1 MKADRDVVELSE
13 DVSHSPLWN
22 PDLAPTPLA
31 RRTWST
37 YHIAALWIGMSVVI
51 TTYTLASGL
60 LQQGMTWWQAM
71 LTILLGNVIVLVP
84 MILNAH
90 AGTKYGVSFPV
101 LCRASFGVRG
111 ANVPAILRALVAC
124 GWFGIQTWIG
134 GLALDTLL
142 AGGVAGLGRRAR
154 RTCGSRSRSSGW
166 CRWRSSSAAS
176 RASSSSKAGRR
187 RCSWPAARCCSGGRS
202 SAAAGSGTSS
212 ARARACRRAQVPFWQ
227 LFPAALTANV
237 GYWATLSLNIP
248 DFTRYA
254 RSQRSQALGQALGLP
269 ATMTAFAFIGV
280 AVTSATVVIFGEA
293 IWDPVVLIAR
303 IGNPPVIIFGA
314 LVILLAQLTTNM
326 AANVV
331 SPANDFSSLAPRRI
345 SYVAGG
351 LITAAI
357 GILMMPWKLYADA
370 AAYIFTWLLGYSSLM
385 GAIGGVLIADYWL
398 LRRRQLSLPDLF
410 KPDGRYAYTQRR
422 EPPRDL
428 GAGAGRAAR
437 GARLPPRRHDAGRH
451 GRRSG
456 RARHALHLRLVRHLH
471 PERRALSRLQPQSLR
486 SSRGRSS
493 DLLCADRSGEQVA
506 CAHETPRQ
514 KRRRDA
520 RVRRE
525 WLDQLIGTFR
535 GQRVAH
541 DAILVQIHQPVLR
554 HAALRVHVGFD
565 VAVEVDRRIRD
576 LDDEQDVSRPGMRRR
591 VEVGTWPQQHDV
603 RLGLGIKAQSDRA
616 LNANNRLVAGQLV
629 RTRVARSTLAACR
642 GPIGVIASTSPS
654 MSSTRSPGDRMPVSP
669 MRWYSSAVKRR
680 LRTAM
685 GIGSAPF

>member
-71 LTILLGNVIVLVP
+71 LTILLGNAIVLVP

-111 ANVPAILRALVAC
+111 ANVPAVLRALVAC

-142 AGGVAGLGRRAR
+142 GAAWPGWAGVPGQVWIAFGIFWLVQVAIIVRGLEGIKKLEGWSAPLLLAGGALLLGWAIVRGGGLGHILSESTRLQ
-154 RTCGSRSRSSGW
+154 TNH
-166 CRWRSSSAAS
+166 
-176 RASSSSKAGRR
+176 
-187 RCSWPAARCCSGGRS
+187 
-202 SAAAGSGTSS
+202 
-212 ARARACRRAQVPFWQ
+212 VPFWRI
-227 LFPAALTANV
+227 FPAALTANV

-303 IGNPPVIIFGA
+303 IGNAPVIVFGA

-345 SYVAGG
+345 SYVTGG

-370 AAYIFTWLLGYSSLM
+370 SAYIFTWLLGYSSLM

-398 LRRRQLSLPDLF
+398 LRRRQLSLQDLF
-410 KPDGRYAYTQRR
+410 APDGRYAYTNGVNRR
-422 EPPRDL
+422 AMWALVLAILPVVP
-428 GAGAGRAAR
+428 GFVRAATTP
-437 GARLPPRRHDAGRH
+437 GGTVPDPTFLDTLYTYAWF
-451 GRRSG
+451 
-456 RARHALHLRLVRHLH
+456 VTFI
-471 PERRALSRLQPQSLR
+471 LS
-486 SSRGRSS
+486 
-493 DLLCADRSGEQVA
+493 
-506 CAHETPRQ
+506 
-514 KRRRDA
+514 
-520 RVRRE
+520 
-525 WLDQLIGTFR
+525 
-535 GQRVAH
+535 
-541 DAILVQIHQPVLR
+541 
-554 HAALRVHVGFD
+554 AAFYLAF
-565 VAVEVDRRIRD
+565 
-576 LDDEQDVSRPGMRRR
+576 
-591 VEVGTWPQQHDV
+591 
-603 RLGLGIKAQSDRA
+603 
-616 LNANNRLVAGQLV
+616 NR
-629 RTRVARSTLAACR
+629 
-642 GPIGVIASTSPS
+642 
-654 MSSTRSPGDRMPVSP
+654 
-669 MRWYSSAVKRR
+669 K
-680 LRTAM
+680 TA
-685 GIGSAPF
+685 